1 MSRPAVWYLFVVI
14 FSSTAVAQPASAAG
28 QRETRGDPKTTY
40 NQSEN
45 EAHSNKGAL
54 SSGAVSTSSQANMST
69 QVSTSTTNQTD
80 AAGHWLVRRV
90 TTSSGSQWTLYD
102 SGEIKQVGSP

>member
-14 FSSTAVAQPASAAG
+14 FSSIAVAHPASAASKG
-28 QRETRGDPKTTY
+28 ENRGDPKTTY
-40 NQSEN
+40 DQSEN
-45 EAHSNKGAL
+45 KAHSGRIDDSDPASNTE
-54 SSGAVSTSSQANMST
+54 AV
-69 QVSTSTTNQTD
+69 STTNQADTD
-80 AAGHWLVRRV
+80 TEGHWLVRRV